1 MRGHIRARGKQSW
14 ELKFEA
20 GKRDATGKRRIHR
33 ETFRGSR
40 DGAERRLTQ
49 LLAQYDNG
57 TYVAPSQVT
66 LAEYLRS
73 WLTGA
78 DHLAKKTA
86 ERYSELV
93 EQQIIRH
100 LGRTPLQQLR
110 PSQIAEW
117 HRTLRRHGGKNG
129 RPLSPQTIKNAH
141 RVLSCALSR
150 AVALEIVARNVCSVV
165 PAPNIEPK
173 EIAILS
179 PDDMAELLHRLEGHR
194 LHPIISLAISTGAR
208 RGELL
213 ALQWD
218 DIDLER
224 ATMRVER
231 SMGETAS
238 GLYVKSTKTT
248 HGRRRIGL
256 DDDIVAILRQHRRRQ
271 NEERLALG
279 LGAAQGKDLVFADAK
294 GDPLS
299 PDTMSRDFWRLRK
312 TLGLPKISL
321 KGMRHTHASV
331 CLAARVDPV
340 TTSRRLGHS
349 RPSTTMDIYGHLF
362 GNPDAAAVV
371 AIQSA
376 KRGTNRRNDG

>member
-20 GKRDATGKRRIHR
+20 GSRDASGKRRIHR

-49 LLAQYDNG
+49 LLAQYDSG
-57 TYVAPSQVT
+57 TYVAPSQVS

-73 WLTGA
+73 WLA
-78 DHLAKKTA
+78 SASHLAKKTA

-93 EQQIIRH
+93 EHQIIPH
-100 LGRTPLQQLR
+100 LGRTALQQLR
-110 PSQIAEW
+110 PLQIAEW
-117 HRTLRRHGGKNG
+117 HQTLRRRGGNNG
-129 RPLSPQTIKNAH
+129 GPLSPQTIKNAH
-141 RVLSCALSR
+141 RVLNCALSR
-150 AVALEIVARNVCSVV
+150 AVALEIVARNVCSVIH
-165 PAPNIEPK
+165 APKIEAK

-179 PDDMAELLHRLEGHR
+179 SDDIAELLHRLEGHR

-224 ATMRVER
+224 GVIRVER
-231 SMGETAS
+231 SLGETATE
-238 GLYVKSTKTT
+238 LYVKSTKTT
-248 HGRRRIGL
+248 HSRRRIAL
-256 DDDIVAILRQHRRRQ
+256 DDDIVATLRQHRRRQ
-271 NEERLALG
+271 NKERLALG
-279 LGAAQGKDLVFADAK
+279 LGAAQGRDLVFADAK
-294 GDPLS
+294 GGPLS
-299 PDTMSRDFWRLRK
+299 PDTVSRDFWRLCK
-312 TLGLPKISL
+312 ALNLPEISL

-331 CLAARVDPV
+331 CLAAGVDAV

-349 RPSTTMDIYGHLF
+349 RPSARMDIYGHLF
-362 GNPDAAAVV
+362 GNPDAAAVT
-371 AIQSA
+371 AICNA
-376 KRGTNRRNDG
+376 KRGTNPRNDG